1 MPKGQRTYWKGH
13 LRLSLVSVAVELY
26 PAIARASRVS
36 MNQIHK
42 PSGKRVRYEKVVP
55 GIGAVDTDDIVKGV
69 EVGQDTYVLVEQDE
83 IDRLKLESKHTIDL
97 VQFVAADEID
107 PRYFDR
113 PYYVRPGNDV
123 SVEGFQIIRE
133 ALRQERKIGL
143 GQMALRGQEYLVAI
157 KPFERGLLLETLR
170 YADEIRAS
178 DELFDDLPGD
188 EDLDIDKVELA
199 KELIDRKTSPFD
211 PAAFH
216 DQYNDALRALVEEKM
231 TNRRLVSIEEEE
243 PRRKAEVVDL
253 MAALKRSVAGERTGQ
268 TTGKPAG
275 KRPKS
280 GARAAEPK
288 AAARSTDKKRS
299 PKSAPRKKRTSR

>member
-55 GIGAVDTDDIVKGV
+55 GIGPIATDEIVKGV

-133 ALRQERKIGL
+133 ALRVERKIGL
-143 GQMALRGQEYLVAI
+143 GQMAIRGQEYLVAI
-157 KPFERGLLLETLR
+157 KPFDRGLLLETLR
-170 YADEIRAS
+170 YADEIHAS

-188 EDLDIDKVELA
+188 EDLDVDKVELA
-199 KELIDRKTSPFD
+199 KELIERKTAPFD

-216 DQYNDALRALVEEKM
+216 DKYNDALRALVEEKM

-253 MAALKRSVAGERTGQ
+253 MAALKRSVAGERSG
-268 TTGKPAG
+268 PAG
-275 KRPKS
+275 KAPPKRPKS

-288 AAARSTDKKRS
+288 PAARSAEKKRS